1 MSDDK
6 KFHKHE
12 HKHSVK
18 TNPRQET
25 TEKDDDTVDAEE
37 KWNPTPAVFEAFLVR
52 DEELAT
58 GNIRKVLMGRRDPVS
73 TKELRGSLLHS
84 GETIDRVLLSGINA
98 GIIQESKGEYSWVHA
113 SATRKP

>member
-12 HKHSVK
+12 HKHPVK
-18 TNPRQET
+18 TSPHQEVA
-25 TEKDDDTVDAEE
+25 EKDPDTVDTEE

-58 GNIRKVLMGRRDPVS
+58 SNLRKVLTGRKDPVS
-73 TKELRGSLLHS
+73 IKELRGSLLHS
-84 GETIDRVLLSGINA
+84 NETIDRVLLSGIKA
-98 GIIQESKGEYSWVHA
+98 GVIQESKGEYSWVHA
-113 SATRKP
+113 TARKP